1 MLRLIPVVLLLAFC
15 KLLANPQDCRPTYFK
30 NRTNRPENCLRP
42 CFDRVHYARLSI
54 PAICSHCCRLW
65 ANNDCLLRQRPCAGA
80 VTSSAT
86 STTTA
91 TTTSPSSSSPAPS
104 RDCHCPTVSSSGPPG
119 QVDNKNCTDVASGT
133 TKAGYFYSAM
143 LCFGTFIGICYFL
156 WDVFSKSGPLSRLIM
171 LLKRQFKNK
180 KEPVQSVQETEAA
193 QAKDDGDAQAD
204 SALIDNITAAG
215 ADNTESKND
224 IKTRSPSSN
233 ANFMPVAAPVES
245 HIDDDE
251 VSALDITGGNQRAAP
266 QRTRT
271 TSTSSSQVLGGEFET
286 A

>member
-1 MLRLIPVVLLLAFC
+1 RYI
-15 KLLANPQDCRPTYFK
+15 YY
-30 NRTNRPENCLRP
+30 NCDYNFTQQFQS
-42 CFDRVHYARLSI
+42 CSITRLSLSN
-54 PAICSHCCRLW
+54 CQF
-65 ANNDCLLRQRPCAGA
+65 LRAAR
-80 VTSSAT
+80 TS
-86 STTTA
+86 
-91 TTTSPSSSSPAPS
+91 
-104 RDCHCPTVSSSGPPG
+104 
-119 QVDNKNCTDVASGT
+119 
-133 TKAGYFYSAM
+133 
-143 LCFGTFIGICYFL
+143 
-156 WDVFSKSGPLSRLIM
+156 PLSRLIM